1 MNMLLFLQRAFS
13 WNMLCLG
20 KSTDVTKY
28 VHLSLLLKKHNLKFQ
43 FVKILRKNKNG
54 QVIRVVVLCTL
65 KTLLGQV
72 STSCLVSFRLVLP
85 RGNILIS
92 PEKVAPIS
100 VNAPKH
106 CHQENRLHRGEHFQV
121 IFLFEFSNNWK
132 ERIFLHSHQ
141 KTMVII
147 PWFFSLQIYSFSHK
161 RNCPEHNFLCVV
173 C

>member
-1 MNMLLFLQRAFS
+1 
-13 WNMLCLG
+13 MLCLG

-28 VHLSLLLKKHNLKFQ
+28 VHLSLLLKKYNLKFQ
-43 FVKILRKNKNG
+43 FVKISRKSKDN
-54 QVIRVVVLCTL
+54 QVIRVVVHVLCTL

-92 PEKVAPIS
+92 PEKV
-100 VNAPKH
+100 APKH

-147 PWFFSLQIYSFSHK
+147 PWGFSLQIYSFSHK